1 MDKRALLR
9 FKVRLFL
16 NVIRPKFK
24 YNICSL
30 GFYLLIFLYISKMKV
45 LKNKDILKAFQRV
58 ISPLKVNQVSR
69 FDPLFIRHFSSF
81 PLKLLYGLYQFMSCL
96 LFSGFILPT
105 QYSVLLPCILL

>member
-45 LKNKDILKAFQRV
+45 LKIQGYSK
-58 ISPLKVNQVSR
+58 S
-69 FDPLFIRHFSSF
+69 FSNSDKPF
-81 PLKLLYGLYQFMSCL
+81 ESE
-96 LFSGFILPT
+96 SGF
-105 QYSVLLPCILL
+105 